1 MACTRACIEKYCE
14 GSLRTVPAAWTN
26 FCEKVVKD
34 NLGESMTIKGADM
47 AEGSFLISELPSLDG
62 NTKEVFA
69 LASLVSGS
77 CVIC

>member
-1 MACTRACIEKYCE
+1 
-14 GSLRTVPAAWTN
+14 
-26 FCEKVVKD
+26 
-34 NLGESMTIKGADM
+34 MTIKGADM